1 MTDRTEEASKLGTLL
16 EEIEHLE
23 HTRTALLKR
32 VESARSNL
40 IEAGNK
46 TASMHASVD
55 LLCDH
60 ISDITNNAEEISALE
75 REIHEVE
82 RGLEQMGAD
91 TSGLIFEA
99 ESLHDTL
106 NEADD
111 ELERLSL
118 ILIERKGKH
127 SKGH

>member
-1 MTDRTEEASKLGTLL
+1 MTDRPTEASKLGTLL

-46 TASMHASVD
+46 AASMHASVD

-60 ISDITNNAEEISALE
+60 LSDMTSTAEEISTLE
-75 REIHEVE
+75 REIREVE
-82 RGLEQMGAD
+82 RGLEHIGAD

-99 ESLHDTL
+99 ESLHETL